1 MTSVNDGVW
10 TLIAS
15 MANEPEVEEIAGL
28 IGVKR
33 IKDNEVSL
41 IVIID
46 LRILLPLI
54 LNPYC

>member
-41 IVIID
+41 IVTID
-46 LRILLPLI
+46 LRSLFPLI